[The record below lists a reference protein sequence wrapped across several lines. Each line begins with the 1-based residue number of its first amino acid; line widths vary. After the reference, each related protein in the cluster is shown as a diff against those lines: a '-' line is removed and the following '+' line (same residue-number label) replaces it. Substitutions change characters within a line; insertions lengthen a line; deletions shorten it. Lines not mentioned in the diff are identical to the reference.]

1 MPTTP
6 RTASTAYASTPR
18 STSRRLTTTFNTPS
32 RVPVSRPLEHQPLAP
47 INPKKYPDRPYADD
61 PDLALMLQAD
71 LEAVD
76 TAVHLLQH
84 STEEHRKALRECLA
98 AIDTEKTRL
107 ERMTKEVGE
116 QAKEIRKNVDKE
128 KSDMDQA
135 KAREAEVHKRGS
147 ALRVQVESAQQEVR
161 EVGAKLQ
168 ARRDCMSPLFP
179 SSSLQPAGV
188 DLDLS
193 FPRRVKAKQRE
204 AFNTQLQRNK
214 PELDFFEQ
222 KLGLKIRGK
231 GHDIVQFKF
240 THLDRTSYSRAFSF
254 DLDASQSLYSRLPPL
269 LRPLPFFSLTA
280 PVSIVSALSPTAYL
294 PPSVL
299 SPLLEQLNA
308 SRDLYAFIRA
318 MRRAFWVEVEVEKKL
333 GMGALERDKERER
346 ERVRTEGRGR

>member
-128 KSDMDQA
+128 KADMDQA

-161 EVGAKLQ
+161 EVRAKLQ
-168 ARRDCMSPLFP
+168 ARRDLKS
-179 SSSLQPAGV
+179 
-188 DLDLS
+188 
-193 FPRRVKAKQRE
+193 KQRE

-254 DLDASQSLYSRLPPL
+254 DLDASQSLYS
-269 LRPLPFFSLTA
+269 
-280 PVSIVSALSPTAYL
+280 ISALSPTAYL

-299 SPLLEQLNA
+299 SPLLEQLNT

-346 ERVRTEGRGR
+346 ERVRAEGRGR